1 MDMRKI
7 KMNTDY
13 RLGDYNGQPIL
24 IKGECEQVVLLN
36 QSSRELIN
44 LLIEKRNIRDA
55 RNEWIGKMQGLVT
68 EQRLEDD
75 FDEGVKK
82 LTENNIFIEILCEKE
97 EIHF

>member
-1 MDMRKI
+1 M
-7 KMNTDY
+7 
-13 RLGDYNGQPIL
+13 
-24 IKGECEQVVLLN
+24 
-36 QSSRELIN
+36 
-44 LLIEKRNIRDA
+44 IEKRNIRDA

-82 LTENNIFIEILCEKE
+82 LMENNIFIEILCEKE